1 MERAW
6 WLWHMRL
13 AVFAAL
19 GSGCDERTPVADEVE
34 ADAEPPD
41 VPDMAPISV
50 LCESPAVLRNAMGG
64 PTGYVRCENGGID
77 RVGPAACDGPP
88 PGDAC
93 GLSDLSERGGG
104 SNCLHDADCT
114 EGDWGRCLENL
125 GGESNLCDCVYGC
138 SVDTDCSETQVC
150 LCDEHGSKCIEAR
163 CRAGSECDSE
173 ICGIGEYDL
182 PGCSIAGY
190 TRAACRTPNDT
201 CRTVALCP
209 GGHGFCEANFSGYH
223 CGDGPT
229 CGRPLRAHNTPILA
243 PTMTRH
249 DWAEPVALAGL
260 HLLDATDRAVL
271 TRHWLSLAPLEH
283 ASVAS
288 FARFTLQLMALGAP
302 ADLVAAAQ
310 QAGLDEVRHAR
321 LCYGVAGLLSGAPL
335 GPAALD
341 LRAVTLDFDP
351 ETVLREVIREACI
364 GETLGAAEAFELAD
378 LALDPTLAQLWR
390 GIAEDELRHAA
401 LGWATL
407 RWLLSTHPHLA
418 PMAASALSDLASV
431 PEVAT
436 GGTHLPRFGLLG
448 PAARQRLHA
457 QTLAAVVAP
466 AAAAILG

>member
-6 WLWHMRL
+6 WLWHMKL

-19 GSGCDERTPVADEVE
+19 GSGCVGPQAGTMDEE
-34 ADAEPPD
+34 AFKPRLGPPEPKPALAACSH
-41 VPDMAPISV
+41 PQV
-50 LCESPAVLRNAMGG
+50 LYNARRGAN
-64 PTGYVRCENGGID
+64 GYRRCKNHTLT
-77 RVGPAACDGPP
+77 RVGPAACDALP
-88 PGDAC
+88 PGNVCSLTDSAQASPSAAC
-93 GLSDLSERGGG
+93 LV
-104 SNCLHDADCT
+104 DADCQ
-114 EGDWGRCLENL
+114 GSPRGRCVDFEASGSHTCRCRHGCETDANCGEGSICVCDELGSQCIAASCRSGDDCAPGSHCTGDL
-125 GGESNLCDCVYGC
+125 GG
-138 SVDTDCSETQVC
+138 Q
-150 LCDEHGSKCIEAR
+150 EANR
-163 CRAGSECDSE
+163 YAPFECRAPSRPECTLADCRAGAEW
-173 ICGIGEYDL
+173 CGPQAESG
-182 PGCSIAGY
+182 S
-190 TRAACRTPNDT
+190 
-201 CRTVALCP
+201 CP
-209 GGHGFCEANFSGYH
+209 LLGV
-223 CGDGPT
+223 P
-229 CGRPLRAHNTPILA
+229 GRPLRADDTPILA

-249 DWAEPVALAGL
+249 DWAEPAALAGL
-260 HLLDATDRAVL
+260 HLLNATDRAVL
-271 TRHWLSLAPLEH
+271 TRHWLGLAALEH

-418 PMAASALSDLASV
+418 PVAAVALSELNSV
-431 PEVAT
+431 LQVAP

-448 PAARQRLHA
+448 PQATRNLRLR
-457 QTLAAVVAP
+457 TLHAVVAP